1 MTEPAAVREVAPS
14 TTFAFSLLAS
24 LVHHGVRDIVVAPGA
39 RSQALALA
47 AEQLSR
53 VGDTGQ
59 QPDSNV
65 GPQVRLHVRIDERV
79 AGFLAL
85 GLSVETRR
93 PTVVITTS
101 GTAVANLHP
110 AILEA
115 HHSGVPLLILTADR
129 PEELRG
135 IASNQT
141 THQPDIFGRASRWS
155 IDEPAPMPESN
166 VAERGIALA
175 AQAYSIATDA
185 HAPGPVHLNL
195 AFREPLSSTPNAQQL
210 AALLSAVAT
219 AGATSAASPA
229 TVPGTASAIVSGPV
243 SAAAGDGPVGRVA
256 AHASASTTELARG
269 PRTIVIAGSG
279 AGPEVEELAH
289 QGGWPL
295 LAEIASGARFG
306 RNLIIGY
313 RELLARPEFADNIQ
327 RVIVFGHPT
336 LSREIPAL
344 IGDAERGIE
353 TIAIRGTQSEV
364 YNPGH
369 NVARVLDAVTVADK
383 VPGEDTDRVWLGAW
397 LTASRALVAEHE
409 AEALAEHPETKS
421 PDITSSRSE
430 TPASQRTFVK
440 AELAAVRASVTR
452 DMLVDAVWRASWPH
466 DRLVLGASRLIRVAD
481 RWLPGKKIPVHANRG
496 LAGIDGTIATAV
508 GIALASSPALTRVL
522 LGDLATLHD
531 AGSMLFGRGEER
543 PRVQV
548 IVGNDGGGSIF
559 DMLEVAQSA
568 AEESIERVLFT
579 PHEAN
584 FEGLAAAYGWRY
596 VRVTNAGELERALT
610 GSGAGPELV
619 EVVLAR

>member
-1 MTEPAAVREVAPS
+1 MREVAPS

-24 LVHHGVRDIVVAPGA
+24 LVRHGVRDIVVAPGA

-53 VGDTGQ
+53 IGVSGSQSDSSVGE
-59 QPDSNV
+59 
-65 GPQVRLHVRIDERV
+65 QVRLHVRIDERV

-175 AQAYSIATDA
+175 AQASSIATDA

-195 AFREPLSSTPNAQQL
+195 AFREPLSSTPTAEQL
-210 AALLSAVAT
+210 AALLAAV
-219 AGATSAASPA
+219 
-229 TVPGTASAIVSGPV
+229 VSGDVVEHDTAPAS
-243 SAAAGDGPVGRVA
+243 SA
-256 AHASASTTELARG
+256 TTEIPRG
-269 PRTIVIAGSG
+269 PRTIVIAGTG
-279 AGPEVEELAH
+279 AGPEAEELAH

-313 RELLARPEFADNIQ
+313 RELLAQPELADAIQ

-353 TIAIRGTQSEV
+353 TIAIRGTRSEV

-369 NVARVLDAVTVADK
+369 NVARVLDSVTVAET
-383 VPGEDTDRVWLGAW
+383 VPGQDTDREWLGAW

-409 AEALAEHPETKS
+409 AETLAEHPETKS
-421 PDITSSRSE
+421 PDITTSRSE
-430 TPASQRTFVK
+430 TPASQRIFVK
-440 AELAAVRASVTR
+440 AELAAVRATVTR

-496 LAGIDGTIATAV
+496 LAGIDGTIATAI
-508 GIALASSPALTRVL
+508 GIAIASAPALTRVL

-531 AGSMLFGRGEER
+531 VGSMLFGRGEER

-579 PHEAN
+579 PHEVN
-584 FEGLAAAYGWRY
+584 FEGLAEAYGWRY
-596 VRVTNAGELERALT
+596 VRVSNAGELERALT
-610 GSGAGPELV
+610 GAGAGPELV
-619 EVVLAR
+619 EVILAR

>member
-1 MTEPAAVREVAPS
+1 MTDPVLVREVAPS
-14 TTFAFSLLAS
+14 TRFAFVLLGG
-24 LVHHGVRDIVVAPGA
+24 LIRHGVTDIVVAPGA

-47 AEQLSR
+47 AEQLAR
-53 VGDTGQ
+53 LG
-59 QPDSNV
+59 N
-65 GPQVRLHVRIDERV
+65 VRLHVRIDERV

-85 GLSVETRR
+85 GLSVETGN

-110 AILEA
+110 AFLEA

-141 THQPDIFGRASRWS
+141 THQSDIFGVASRWS

-166 VAERGIALA
+166 VDERALILA
-175 AQAYSIATDA
+175 AEAYSWAMDA
-185 HAPGPVHLNL
+185 HTPGPVHLNL
-195 AFREPLSSTPNAQQL
+195 SFREPLSSTPSPDQL
-210 AALLSAVAT
+210 ESLLAVTSTKPETLLPPVTANTARAT
-219 AGATSAASPA
+219 LL
-229 TVPGTASAIVSGPV
+229 V
-243 SAAAGDGPVGRVA
+243 
-256 AHASASTTELARG
+256 RG
-269 PRTIVIAGSG
+269 PRTIVVAGSG
-279 AGPEVEELAH
+279 SGPEAEELAH
-289 QGGWPL
+289 AGGWPL

-306 RNLIIGY
+306 RNLIVGY
-313 RELLARPEFADNIQ
+313 RELLHDAGLVDQIQ
-327 RVIVFGHPT
+327 RIIVFGHPT

-353 TIAIRGTQSEV
+353 TIAIRGTQPEV

-369 NVARVLDAVTVADK
+369 NVARVLDSVTVAAK
-383 VPGEDTDRVWLGAW
+383 AAGEEDDRAWLGAW
-397 LTASRALVAEHE
+397 LMASRAVVAAHE
-409 AEALAEHPETKS
+409 AEVLAEHPETKS
-421 PDITSSRSE
+421 PDITTARSE
-430 TPASQRTFVK
+430 TPASQRTFVT
-440 AELAAVRASVTR
+440 AELAAVRAPVTR

-496 LAGIDGTIATAV
+496 LAGIDGTIATAI
-508 GIALASSPALTRVL
+508 GIALASAPALTRVL

-531 AGSMLFGRGEER
+531 VGAMLFGRGEER

-568 AEESIERVLFT
+568 SEESIERVMFT
-579 PHEAN
+579 PHEVD

-596 VRVTNAGELERALT
+596 LRVTNAGELERALT
-610 GSGAGPELV
+610 GAGAGPELL
-619 EVVLAR
+619 EVVFSR

>member
-1 MTEPAAVREVAPS
+1 MILAQENLVREKMDPRPVPEVAPS
-14 TTFAFSLLAS
+14 TRFAFALLGG
-24 LVHHGVRDIVVAPGA
+24 LIREGVKDIVVAPGA

-47 AEQLSR
+47 AEQLAR
-53 VGDTGQ
+53 LD
-59 QPDSNV
+59 DI
-65 GPQVRLHVRIDERV
+65 RLHVRIDERV

-85 GLSVETRR
+85 GLSIESRR

-129 PEELRG
+129 PQELRG

-141 THQPDIFGRASRWS
+141 THQPDIFGLACRWS

-166 VAERGIALA
+166 VDERGLVLA
-175 AQAYSIATDA
+175 SQAFSRATDA

-195 AFREPLSSTPNAQQL
+195 AFREPLSSTPTSEQL
-210 AALLSAVAT
+210 ATLLDAPRETTLAATMPSGPPSGVPRNSALL
-219 AGATSAASPA
+219 
-229 TVPGTASAIVSGPV
+229 
-243 SAAAGDGPVGRVA
+243 
-256 AHASASTTELARG
+256 ERG
-269 PRTIVIAGSG
+269 PRTIVIAGTG
-279 AGPEVEELAH
+279 AGPEAEELAH

-295 LAEIASGARFG
+295 IAEIASGARFG

-313 RELLARPEFADNIQ
+313 RELLAVPELVDGIQ
-327 RVIVFGHPT
+327 RIVLFGHPT

-344 IGDAERGIE
+344 IADADRGIE
-353 TIAIRGTQSEV
+353 TIVIRGTQAEV

-369 NVARVLDAVTVADK
+369 NVARVLDGVTVVDGY
-383 VPGEDTDRVWLGAW
+383 VDREWLGMW
-397 LTASRALVAEHE
+397 LRASRDLLAQHDAETVA
-409 AEALAEHPETKS
+409 AHPETKS
-421 PDITSSRSE
+421 PDITTARSE

-440 AELAAVRASVTR
+440 AELAAVRAAVTR

-481 RWLPGKKIPVHANRG
+481 RWLPGKKIPVHSNRG
-496 LAGIDGTIATAV
+496 LAGIDGTIATGI
-508 GIALASSPALTRVL
+508 GIAIASETALTRVL

-531 AGSMLFGRGEER
+531 VGSMLFGRGEER
-543 PRVQV
+543 PRIQV

-559 DMLEVAQSA
+559 DLLEVAQSA
-568 AEESIERVLFT
+568 SDESIERVMFT
-579 PHEAN
+579 PHEVN

-610 GSGAGPELV
+610 GAGAGPELV
-619 EVVLAR
+619 EVRLDR

>member
-1 MTEPAAVREVAPS
+1 MTDPVVVREVAPS
-14 TTFAFSLLAS
+14 TRFAFVLLGG
-24 LVHHGVRDIVVAPGA
+24 LIRQGVTDIVVAPGA

-47 AEQLSR
+47 AEQLAR
-53 VGDTGQ
+53 LGD
-59 QPDSNV
+59 
-65 GPQVRLHVRIDERV
+65 VRLHVRIDERV

-85 GLSVETRR
+85 GLSVETGV

-110 AILEA
+110 AFLEA

-141 THQPDIFGRASRWS
+141 THQSDIFGVASRWS
-155 IDEPAPMPESN
+155 IDEPAPMPESD
-166 VAERGIALA
+166 VDQRALILA
-175 AQAYSIATDA
+175 AQAYSRAADA
-185 HAPGPVHLNL
+185 HTPGPVHLNL
-195 AFREPLSSTPNAQQL
+195 AFREPLSSTPTPEQL
-210 AALLSAVAT
+210 ESLLAVTSTKPETLAPPTAAT
-219 AGATSAASPA
+219 PGKSP
-229 TVPGTASAIVSGPV
+229 
-243 SAAAGDGPVGRVA
+243 
-256 AHASASTTELARG
+256 ELVRG
-269 PRTIVIAGSG
+269 PRTIVIAGTG
-279 AGPEVEELAH
+279 AGPEAEELAH
-289 QGGWPL
+289 AGGWPL

-306 RNLIIGY
+306 RNLIVGY
-313 RELLARPEFADNIQ
+313 RELLQDADLVDQIQ
-327 RVIVFGHPT
+327 RIIVFGHPT

-353 TIAIRGTQSEV
+353 TIAIRGTHPEV

-369 NVARVLDAVTVADK
+369 NVARVVDSATVAER
-383 VPGEDTDRVWLGAW
+383 VAGEQDDRAWLGAW
-397 LTASRALVAEHE
+397 LTASRAVVAAHE
-409 AEALAEHPETKS
+409 ADILAAHPETKS
-421 PDITSSRSE
+421 PDVTTARSE

-440 AELAAVRASVTR
+440 AELAAVRAPVTR

-496 LAGIDGTIATAV
+496 LAGIDGTIATAI
-508 GIALASSPALTRVL
+508 GIALASAPALTRVL

-531 AGSMLFGRGEER
+531 VGSLLFGRGEER

-568 AEESIERVLFT
+568 SEASIERVMFT
-579 PHEAN
+579 PHEVN

-596 VRVTNAGELERALT
+596 LRVTNAGELERALT
-610 GSGAGPELV
+610 GAGAGPELL
-619 EVVLAR
+619 EVVFSR